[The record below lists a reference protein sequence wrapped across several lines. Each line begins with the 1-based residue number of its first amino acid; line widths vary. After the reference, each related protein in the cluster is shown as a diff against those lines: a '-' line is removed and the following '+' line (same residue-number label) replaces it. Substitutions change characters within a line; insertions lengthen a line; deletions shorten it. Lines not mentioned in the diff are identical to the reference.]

1 MAVRMAEMPRVS
13 VMAVLPAIL
22 AVSLLF
28 LPFLPEEIAAE
39 TALRTAV
46 LAYLTI
52 AAIDLFTKKVPNVLV
67 YPAIAY
73 TLSATAI
80 VDSTAL
86 LSALLG
92 GLAAL
97 GVMFGLALLS
107 RGSMGMGDV
116 KAAGLGGC
124 IVGLPG
130 GVIALMFGFAIGA
143 AVSLPLLLLRLRG
156 RRDSLPLTPFL
167 AAGML
172 VYGLLVRF
180 LLTPNL

>member
-1 MAVRMAEMPRVS
+1 MPRVS
-13 VMAVLPAIL
+13 EALALPAML
-22 AVSLLF
+22 AVTLLL
-28 LPFLPEEIAAE
+28 LPFLPDEIAAE
-39 TALRTAV
+39 AALRVAV
-46 LAYLTI
+46 VTYLTI
-52 AAIDLFTKKVPNVLV
+52 AAIDLFTKKVPNILV
-67 YPAIAY
+67 YPAIAF
-73 TLSATAI
+73 TLTATAV
-80 VDSTAL
+80 VDPASF

-156 RRDSLPLTPFL
+156 RGDSVPLTPFL

-172 VYGLLVRF
+172 VYGFMVRF
-180 LLTPNL
+180 LLTPDL